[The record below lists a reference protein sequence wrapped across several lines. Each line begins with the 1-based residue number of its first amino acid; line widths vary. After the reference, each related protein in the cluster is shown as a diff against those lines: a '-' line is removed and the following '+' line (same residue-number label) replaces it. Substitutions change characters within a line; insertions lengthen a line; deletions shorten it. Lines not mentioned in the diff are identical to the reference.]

1 MATHSE
7 HRRALLEFVR
17 SQRGVDFTCYKQPT
31 VERRLEKRLQAT
43 GATGYAEYL
52 ELLRASPAEV
62 DRLLET
68 VFINVTA
75 FFRDP
80 DAWVSLRRQVEEFF
94 DAESAAPIRVWCAG
108 VASGEEAYSVA
119 MVLAD
124 HLGAAPFRSRVTV
137 YATDV
142 DDEEVALARCG
153 LYTATQIEHVPAGLR
168 EAYLEPAG
176 DRFTLRSDLRQSL
189 IFGRHDLLQDTPISR
204 VDLLI
209 CRNTL
214 MYFNRETQD
223 RTLARFHSALNDP
236 GLLFLGRAE
245 VPLNREYLF
254 EQVDGSARIF
264 RKVERVS
271 LWERTAITRES
282 ADGHDG
288 TARRLYEELN
298 RASGR
303 SSPVPSEDGAHG

>member
-1 MATHSE
+1 
-7 HRRALLEFVR
+7 L
-17 SQRGVDFTCYKQPT
+17 
-31 VERRLEKRLQAT
+31 
-43 GATGYAEYL
+43 
-52 ELLRASPAEV
+52 

-80 DAWVSLRRQVEEFF
+80 DAWVSLRRQVEELFEV
-94 DAESAAPIRVWCAG
+94 ESAVPIRVWCAG
-108 VASGEEAYSVA
+108 VSSGEEAYSVA

-142 DDEEVALARCG
+142 DDDVVALARRG
-153 LYTATQIEHVPAGLR
+153 LYTATQVEHVPAGLR
-168 EAYLEPAG
+168 EAYLEQTD
-176 DRFTLRSDLRQSL
+176 DRFTLRSDLRESL
-189 IFGRHDLLQDTPISR
+189 LFGRHDLLQDAPIAG
-204 VDLLI
+204 VDLLV

-223 RTLARFHSALNDP
+223 RTLARFHSALNSP

-245 VPLNREYLF
+245 MLLGRRHLF
-254 EQVDGSARIF
+254 EPVDGGARIF

-271 LWERTAITRES
+271 PQELDRTSGELQSS
-282 ADGHDG
+282 A
-288 TARRLYEELN
+288 N
-298 RASGR
+298 
-303 SSPVPSEDGAHG
+303 